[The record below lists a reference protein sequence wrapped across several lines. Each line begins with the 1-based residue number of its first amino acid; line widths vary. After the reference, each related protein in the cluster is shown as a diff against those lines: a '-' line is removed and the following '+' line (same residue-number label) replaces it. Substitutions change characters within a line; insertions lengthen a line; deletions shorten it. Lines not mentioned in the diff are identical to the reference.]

1 MIVPGAFLSDNFE
14 VTYGLGDLIITPAP
28 LTVTALDD
36 SALCNNVSSLGFT
49 ITGYQYT
56 DSAANVVSLIPTL
69 NVYDSNNVLASL
81 QNMPGGNYTIKP
93 SGLQLFN
100 PANYTPFYVNGSL
113 YVAPQLS
120 LDAAATQPLCFNAK
134 GSVLLT
140 PSGGTSPYTLSGD
153 ATANLNA
160 GTYNYLVTD
169 SKGCTASASAI
180 INAAPAQLVLNA
192 TVTQPTCFGTT
203 GSVQLS
209 ATGGTGNYTFS
220 NTPTSG
226 LSGGTYN
233 YQVSD
238 ANGCVA
244 TKSVLI
250 NNAPALLVAS
260 ASVTAPS
267 CLSGQGTV
275 LVSAVGGSTPY
286 SGTGSFT
293 VNASTAYSFTV
304 TDNKGCTST
313 VSGVMPN
320 AVPVSVNAGANA
332 TICAGSNVTLTA
344 TGNAATYFWTPGN
357 LYGASIS
364 VHPSITTVYTVLATS
379 ASGCTATSTVTVN
392 VTNALPAKPGA
403 ISGPSNGICST
414 NGLVYSISSVAGAT
428 SYQWVVPAGMTI
440 VNGQG
445 TTSITVNVGAIASS
459 CAIQVRSVNG
469 CGKSEETKLYVTAK
483 PQTPSSIAGPVNGI
497 CQQQNVN
504 YTIQPVVGATT
515 YNWSVPAGVSILSGQ
530 GSTSLFVKFNSSFT
544 GSGTISV
551 TAANSCGASSARSL
565 TVIAKP
571 ATPTVIN
578 APSSIC
584 KNQSGLVFSTPAI
597 PGATFYTWTFPS
609 GVIIQSG
616 ANTNTVTV
624 KFGTKAGTVKV
635 AAANACG
642 SNSYKSISVAFS
654 CREANPD
661 LTSDLFKINVFPNPS
676 KGMVNVEFNADADE
690 KGTLKV
696 LDFTGHTL
704 IAKNIDVQDGANNFE
719 IDLSAIASGVY
730 MVVLETPEQPVSF
743 MRIFKD

>member
-1 MIVPGAFLSDNFE
+1 
-14 VTYGLGDLIITPAP
+14 
-28 LTVTALDD
+28 
-36 SALCNNVSSLGFT
+36 
-49 ITGYQYT
+49 
-56 DSAANVVSLIPTL
+56 
-69 NVYDSNNVLASL
+69 
-81 QNMPGGNYTIKP
+81 
-93 SGLQLFN
+93 
-100 PANYTPFYVNGSL
+100 
-113 YVAPQLS
+113 
-120 LDAAATQPLCFNAK
+120 LCFNAK
-134 GSVLLT
+134 GSVQLT
-140 PSGGTSPYTLSGD
+140 PSGGTAPYTLSGD
-153 ATANLNA
+153 ATTNLSA

-169 SKGCTASASAI
+169 IKGCTASASAI
-180 INAAPAQLVLNA
+180 INAAPVQLVLNA

-203 GSVQLS
+203 GSVQLI
-209 ATGGTGNYTFS
+209 ATGGTGNYTYS
-220 NTPTSG
+220 NTPTTS

-304 TDNKGCTST
+304 TDNNGCTST
-313 VSGVMPN
+313 VTGVMPN
-320 AVPVSVNAGANA
+320 AVPVSVNAGVNKS
-332 TICAGSNVTLTA
+332 ICAGSYVTLTA

-357 LYGASIS
+357 VYGASIS
-364 VHPSITTVYTVLATS
+364 VHPSVTTVYTVLATS

-392 VTNALPAKPGA
+392 VTNSLPAQPGA
-403 ISGPSNGICST
+403 ISGPSKGVCST
-414 NGLVYSISSVAGAT
+414 NGLVYSISSVVGAT
-428 SYQWVVPAGMTI
+428 SYQWIVPAGMTI

-445 TTSITVNVGAIASS
+445 TTSITVNVGTIASS

-483 PQTPSSIAGPVNGI
+483 PQTPTSIAGPVSGV
-497 CQQQNVN
+497 CRQQNVV
-504 YTIQPVVGATT
+504 YTIAPVTGATG
-515 YNWSVPAGVSILSGQ
+515 YNWSVPVGVTIVSGQ
-530 GSTSLFVKFNSSFT
+530 GTTSATLKFTNSFT
-544 GSGTISV
+544 GSGTVSV
-551 TAANSCGASSARSL
+551 AAVNTCGSSSARCL
-565 TVIAKP
+565 TVVAKP

-578 APSSIC
+578 APASIC
-584 KNQSGLVFSTPAI
+584 KNQSGVVFSTPAI
-597 PGATFYTWTFPS
+597 AGATTYNWTFPS

-661 LTSDLFKINVFPNPS
+661 LAAESYKLNVFPNPT
-676 KGMVNVEFNADADE
+676 KGLVNVEFNADGDE
-690 KGTLKV
+690 QGTLKV
-696 LDFTGHTL
+696 LDFTGHVL
-704 IAKNIDVQDGANNFE
+704 LSNKVDVSEGGNNFE
-719 IDLSAIASGVY
+719 VDLSGIASGIY
-730 MVVLETPEQPVSF
+730 MVVLETSAHPASF
-743 MRIFKD
+743 MRILKD